1 MIEAWRIVE
10 ARFAETAFDGEGA
23 RKYDGR
29 WHAKGTSVVY
39 TAGSIALAT
48 LEMLVHLESESH
60 IPSYVVIGCSFHEAL
75 VEVVDRDRLPR
86 NWRDLPAPS
95 ELQVIGG
102 AWLRSRT
109 SAVLEVPS
117 AVINAESNYLLN
129 PEHPDFQSIEIGIP
143 QPFKLNPRLHT

>member
-29 WHAKGTSVVY
+29 WHTKGLSVVY

-48 LEMLVHLESESH
+48 LEMLVHLESERH
-60 IPSYVVIGCSFHEAL
+60 IPSYVVIGCSFQEAL
-75 VEVVDRDRLPR
+75 VEVVDREHLPR

-95 ELQVIGG
+95 ELQLIGS

-129 PEHPDFQSIEIGIP
+129 PAHPDFQSIEIGLP
-143 QPFKLNPRLHT
+143 QPFELDPRLRT